1 MYFDTEIRK
10 FSENEINRFD
20 IWANKEKITSTSL
33 FQILPSKFLIKNKWN
48 IESIFYF
55 R

>member
-20 IWANKEKITSTSL
+20 IWSNREKIISTFP
-33 FQILPSKFLIKNKWN
+33 FQILPSNF
-48 IESIFYF
+48 
-55 R
+55 

>member
-1 MYFDTEIRK
+1 MNFDTEIRK
-10 FSENEINRFD
+10 FSEDEINRFD
-20 IWANKEKITSTSL
+20 IWANKEKIISTSL
-33 FQILPSKFLIKNKWN
+33 FQILPPKVLIENKWN